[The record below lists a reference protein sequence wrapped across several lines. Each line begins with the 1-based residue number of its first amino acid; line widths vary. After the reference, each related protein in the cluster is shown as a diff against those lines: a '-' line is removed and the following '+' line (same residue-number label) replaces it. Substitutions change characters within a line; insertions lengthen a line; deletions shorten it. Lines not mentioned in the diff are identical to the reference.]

1 MGDEVVLQN
10 MTTKRWTI
18 KGTITEGRVSEDGS
32 VRSFII
38 EKENGRTTIRNA
50 RHIKFQ
56 ARKQKNNVSFAEN
69 LVEVMETADSD
80 DAADGNDLVTS
91 SQMNLVTAA
100 ENSPRRAGA
109 RLAGREPLAQ
119 GAY

>member
-1 MGDEVVLQN
+1 M
-10 MTTKRWTI
+10 
-18 KGTITEGRVSEDGS
+18 
-32 VRSFII
+32 RSFII

-56 ARKQKNNVSFAEN
+56 ARKEKNNVSFAEN

-80 DAADGNDLVTS
+80 DSADGNDLVTS
-91 SQMNLVTAA
+91 SQPNLVTAA
-100 ENSPRRAGA
+100 ENSPRRASA

>member
-1 MGDEVVLQN
+1 MGDQVVLQN

-18 KGTITEGRVSEDGS
+18 KGTITEGRVSQDGS
-32 VRSFII
+32 VRSF
-38 EKENGRTTIRNA
+38 KKTDVNT

-56 ARKQKNNVSFAEN
+56 ARKEKNNVSFAEN
-69 LVEVMETADSD
+69 LVEVIETADCD

-91 SQMNLVTAA
+91 SQTNLVTAA
-100 ENSPRRAGA
+100 ENSPRRASA

-119 GAY
+119 GAYLWLVR